1 MKLRKKMILTVT
13 VPVTLGLVVLA
24 VFSTALVKRD
34 MKESV
39 LEMSEEIVLSRAQ
52 DIGTWVGVYL
62 VGAQRTANDPA
73 IRSGDPATMEAYILS
88 RQSNLDEHQDFEFV
102 AFEDGS
108 FIASSG
114 DRGNIAHRD
123 YFKEIMAGKAFVV
136 SDVLTSV
143 ATGRSIFTVSVPV
156 RDRNERI
163 IGLVSS
169 AVRIDRLSVLMN
181 EIEIGQASGT
191 ILDGTMTVIAHPKVE
206 YVRKLNLAKPA
217 EQGYV
222 GLEPAVAALA
232 SREKGN
238 RTYTDPAGVDNYL
251 VYAPIPQTPWSM
263 ALTIPQSQVHAA
275 ADRVAALLFMVSG
288 LILLGLV
295 VVVGVAINK
304 MVRPISAMSALS
316 RRIAEGQLWL
326 GREDSE
332 RFDHALV
339 LKDEVGEI
347 ATSFKELVD
356 VLVRTMRTISVS
368 SVEVEKGAGAI
379 SVSSQQLSQGAAE
392 QASNAE
398 EVSATVEEI
407 SSTVRQS
414 ADNALS
420 TESISHRA
428 LADAEAGAEAVL
440 SSVASMK
447 EIVKKISIIDEIAR
461 QTNLLALNAA
471 IEAARAGEAGKGF
484 AVVATE
490 VRKLAE
496 RSQLA
501 ANEILSISGK
511 TVDMAEDA
519 GQKIAEF
526 LPDIKK
532 TADLVQE
539 ISAGAREQSSGVDQI
554 STAVTQLDTVI
565 QQNASASEE
574 LASMA
579 EELSAQSESLR
590 EAIAY
595 FRLDATRQDA
605 VVTQET
611 QALSHQTLRD
621 RVKEKASLNAH
632 GKAPMAK
639 ESGSKTRNEG
649 ALPATSSAHTSRP
662 AATGPVSRDDD
673 FEDYEVI

>member
-1 MKLRKKMILTVT
+1 
-13 VPVTLGLVVLA
+13 
-24 VFSTALVKRD
+24 
-34 MKESV
+34 
-39 LEMSEEIVLSRAQ
+39 
-52 DIGTWVGVYL
+52 
-62 VGAQRTANDPA
+62 
-73 IRSGDPATMEAYILS
+73 MEAYILS

-108 FIASSG
+108 FVASSG

-123 YFKEIMAGKAFVV
+123 YFKAIMAGTPFVV
-136 SDVLTSV
+136 SDVLSSV

-156 RDRNERI
+156 RDRDERI

-169 AVRIDRLSVLMN
+169 AVRIDRLSVLMDD
-181 EIEIGQASGT
+181 IEIGEASGT
-191 ILDGTMTVIAHPKVE
+191 ILDGTMTVIAHPQVE

-222 GLEPAVAALA
+222 GLESAVAALN
-232 SREKGN
+232 SRESGN

-251 VYAPIPQTPWSM
+251 VFAPIPQTPWSM

-275 ADRVAALLFMVSG
+275 ADRVAGLLFLVSG
-288 LILLGLV
+288 LILAGLV
-295 VVVGVAINK
+295 VVVGFAITK

-326 GREDSE
+326 STEDSE
-332 RFDHALV
+332 RFDHALI

-347 ATSFKELVD
+347 ASSFKELVD

-368 SVEVEKGAGAI
+368 SLEVEKGAGAI

-428 LADAEAGAEAVL
+428 LADAEASAEAVL

-539 ISAGAREQSSGVDQI
+539 ISAGAREQSSGIDQI
-554 STAVTQLDTVI
+554 STAVTQLDSVI

-595 FRLDATRQDA
+595 FKLDAARQTPVASAKANA
-605 VVTQET
+605 V
-611 QALSHQTLRD
+611 SHQTLRD
-621 RVKEKASLNAH
+621 RVRTNALA
-632 GKAPMAK
+632 GTAGTTVQA
-639 ESGSKTRNEG
+639 EVSGTRKRDEG
-649 ALPATSSAHTSRP
+649 SLPASPHQNGARSQTAGNT
-662 AATGPVSRDDD
+662 ARDED
-673 FEDYEVI
+673 FEEYEVI